1 MNRIILCADS
11 TCDLS
16 PELIER
22 YHVHTFP
29 YHVRLG
35 DREYT
40 DNVDITAS
48 DIFENYKKTKT
59 LPKTAAIN
67 VSEFTAF
74 FEEFVSQG
82 YDVIHV
88 NLSSGI
94 SASFQNAETAAN
106 QFQNVFVVDSKN
118 LSSAS
123 GLLVIEAGKMI
134 EEGLPAVEI
143 YARLQK
149 LTSHAHA
156 SFILD
161 TLEYMRAGGRCSSVV
176 ALGANLLNLKPCI
189 EVDNLTGKMGVG
201 KKYRGPLSKV
211 LVKYVEDELAR
222 YDNIDPEKIFI
233 THSVIAPELVEI
245 VRKKIIETMHFD
257 HIYETDASC
266 TISSHC
272 GPGTL
277 GILFLTK

>member
-94 SASFQNAETAAN
+94 SASFQNGETAAN

>member
-1 MNRIILCADS
+1 MNQIILSADS

-16 PELIER
+16 KELTER

-35 DREYT
+35 EQEYT
-40 DNVDITAS
+40 DNVDITAA
-48 DIFENYKKTKT
+48 DIFENYRKTKT

-67 VSEFTAF
+67 VSEFSDF
-74 FEEFVSQG
+74 FEGFVSQG
-82 YDVIHV
+82 YDVIHI

-94 SASFQNAETAAN
+94 STSFHNAETAAQ

-123 GLLVIEAGKMI
+123 GLLVIEAAKMI
-134 EEGLPAVEI
+134 EEGLPAIEI
-143 YARLQK
+143 YSRLEK

-161 TLEYMRAGGRCSSVV
+161 TLEYMRAGGRCSAVV

-189 EVDNLTGKMGVG
+189 EVDNTTGKMSVG

-222 YDNIDPEKIFI
+222 YDNIDTEKIFI
-233 THSVIAPELVEI
+233 THSVISPELVDI
-245 VRKKIIETMHFD
+245 VREKIKQTMHFD

-272 GPGTL
+272 GPATL